1 MNETLRTR
9 DCDKVLLVQA
19 EFDGELDAAEA
30 ATLAAHRQHCPAC
43 QAAAAA
49 LQRARLLLIDNGLYE
64 PAPDDVRRRVMA
76 RLAAAY
82 PPAPTPLWAL
92 RSRMRAWWSAG
103 IGFGLGAV
111 CAAVLALLITA
122 PSGPDLTQEL
132 VASHI
137 RALQPGHLE
146 DVVST
151 DRHTVKPWFDGR
163 LDFAPSVKDLKNV
176 GFPLKGGRLDYV
188 DGHPVAALVYQRD
201 KHIIDLYI
209 WPGAQGERSSPQIA
223 EYHGYNIVHW
233 RWGGMSFWAVSDVE
247 PAQLHD
253 FAQAWHRAS

>member
-30 ATLAAHRQHCPAC
+30 ATLVAHRQHCPAC

-49 LQRARLLLIDNGLYE
+49 LQHARLLMDGGLYE

-76 RLAAAY
+76 RLAAAQ
-82 PPAPTPLWAL
+82 PPATAPLWTL
-92 RSRMRAWWSAG
+92 RSRMRVWWSAG
-103 IGFGLGAV
+103 IGFGLGAA
-111 CAAVLALLITA
+111 CAAVLALLIAA
-122 PSGPDLTQEL
+122 PSGPDLTREL

-163 LDFAPSVKDLKNV
+163 LDFAPPVKDLKDV

-188 DGHPVAALVYQRD
+188 DGRPVAALVYQRD

-209 WPGAQGERSSPQIA
+209 WPEARGESSSLQLA
-223 EYHGYNIVHW
+223 EYHGYNILHW
-233 RWGGMSFWAVSDVE
+233 RWDGMTFWAVSDVE

-253 FAQAWHRAS
+253 FAQAWQRAS